1 VSVAADG
8 TAMPGH
14 GVVITGGASG
24 IGLATAERVVALGGC
39 VALIDRDA
47 EASQREAARLGAAG
61 AKAVG
66 LGADVTDP
74 AAIGSAL
81 AAAADRLGRLDGVVT
96 SAGIRQPS
104 ARVADMSLEVWQRT
118 LRSHLDGTFLT
129 LQAAARIMGPART
142 GAIVT
147 ISSMSGNSPR
157 LGQAAY
163 CASKAGIVLLTK
175 VLALELA
182 ESGVRVNAVCPGT
195 VKTPFNQEALEREG
209 EVGVRA
215 RVFGDPATFRPGIPL
230 RRLAEAHEV
239 AATIAFLLSPA
250 AAMITGQAIFVDG
263 GESVF

>member
-1 VSVAADG
+1 MADADG
-8 TAMPGH
+8 MDMRGQA
-14 GVVITGGASG
+14 VAITGGASG

-39 VALIDRDA
+39 VALIDRNGDA
-47 EASQREAARLGAAG
+47 AAREAQRLSSDG

-66 LGADVTDP
+66 LAADVTEAGAIG
-74 AAIGSAL
+74 AAIR
-81 AAAADRLGRLDGVVT
+81 AAADRFGRLDGVVT

-104 ARVADMSLEVWQRT
+104 ARIADLSLDVWQRT

-129 LQAAARIMGPART
+129 LQAAARIMGPAKR
-142 GAIVT
+142 GSIVT

-163 CASKAGIVLLTK
+163 CASKAGIIVLTK

-239 AATIAFLLSPA
+239 AAAIAFLLSPA